1 MELSSDRIQMSH
13 MIKKT
18 DVLGPGKRFVLWVQG
33 CKKRCKN
40 CINPEGQALEGGQF
54 ISVEEIF
61 DIICEQREIQGITIS
76 GGEPFLQFPAIFKL
90 VMLVKEYTNLDIML
104 FSGYTYEE
112 IKCQYSEKML
122 DLFFDKIDIFVDG
135 EYIDSLNNN
144 QMFRGSENQN
154 IYFFTEKYRAF
165 KDQIIC
171 AKNRN
176 IEFQVERDSDIF
188 LVGIPPKNFYKELI
202 NSVKNNFIN
211 KDRQ

>member
-1 MELSSDRIQMSH
+1 MKASSDTIQVNH
-13 MIKKT
+13 MVKKT
-18 DVLGPGKRFVLWVQG
+18 DVLGPGRRFVLWVQG

-40 CINPEGQALEGGQF
+40 CINPAGQALEGGQL

-61 DIICEQREIQGITIS
+61 DIICEQKEIQGITIS

-90 VMLVKEYTNLDIML
+90 VMLIKEYTNLDIML

-112 IKCQYSEKML
+112 IKSQYSKETL
-122 DLFFDKIDIFVDG
+122 DLFFHKIDIFVDG
-135 EYIDSLNNN
+135 EYIDALNNN

-176 IEFQVERDSDIF
+176 IEFEVENNSDIF
-188 LVGIPPKNFYKELI
+188 LVGIPPKNFYEELMESIKEHKE
-202 NSVKNNFIN
+202 N
-211 KDRQ
+211 